1 MRECFGLLFK
11 NRPLLMLFLG
21 NIFFVVCK
29 IAEQVSF
36 YFVADL
42 MFDRRYNVVVDVIKF
57 PGFLLAGLIVPKLI
71 EMAGRKADSKR
82 FYQLCCV
89 SAIVIHILFAVVCY
103 RGLMLKEPGSP
114 VSLLTGA
121 CVILFTGLTTILWNL
136 KI

>member
-89 SAIVIHILFAVVCY
+89 SAICDPYPVCSGMLPRPDAQGARLAGLPPDWRLCHSIY
-103 RGLMLKEPGSP
+103 RPYHHPSG
-114 VSLLTGA
+114 
-121 CVILFTGLTTILWNL
+121 I
-136 KI
+136 

>member
-42 MFDRRYNVVVDVIKF
+42 MFDRRYNVVDGIEF
-57 PGFLLAGLIVPKLI
+57 GGSAGGSDRA
-71 EMAGRKADSKR
+71 EAD
-82 FYQLCCV
+82 
-89 SAIVIHILFAVVCY
+89 
-103 RGLMLKEPGSP
+103 
-114 VSLLTGA
+114 
-121 CVILFTGLTTILWNL
+121 
-136 KI
+136 